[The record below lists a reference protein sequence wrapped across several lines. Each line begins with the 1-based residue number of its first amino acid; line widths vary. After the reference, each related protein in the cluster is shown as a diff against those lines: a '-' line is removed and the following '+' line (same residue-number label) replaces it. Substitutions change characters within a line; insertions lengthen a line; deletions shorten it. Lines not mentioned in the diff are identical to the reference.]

1 MQLNRRSFI
10 GTTAAAAGSLAAPT
24 VWGAAHG
31 VPRVVVIGG
40 GAGGA
45 TAARYIAKDS
55 DGAID
60 VTLIEP
66 TRTYYTCFFSNLYL
80 GGFKEMSDI
89 GHTYGT
95 LASDY
100 GINVVHDWAVGVDRD
115 ARTVS
120 LAGGGTVPYDKL
132 ILSPG
137 IDFVDGAVPGWDLSA
152 QNAMPH
158 AYKAGSQ
165 SELLRAQLR
174 AMPEGGRYVM
184 VAPPNPFRCPPGP
197 YERVSMVA
205 HWLKA
210 NNPTAKIIIADPKD
224 KFSKQAL
231 FEEGW
236 QNHYSGMI
244 ERIGPDFGG
253 ENVTVDASAMTV
265 DIDGEVIQADV
276 CNVIPAQKAG
286 RIAELA
292 GVTDGNWAPVNPG
305 DMSSKADPDIHVL
318 GDASNQGDMPK
329 SGFSANSQAK
339 VCANAVRG
347 ALTGSKVFPAKY
359 SNTCWSL
366 IAENDGVKV
375 GAAYEPTEEKIAS
388 VSSFVSQTG
397 EDSAT
402 RKATYEESEGW
413 YAGITADMFG

>member
-1 MQLNRRSFI
+1 MVQAQ
-10 GTTAAAAGSLAAPT
+10 GT
-24 VWGAAHG
+24 
-31 VPRVVVIGG
+31 PRVVVVGG

-55 DGAID
+55 KGGID

-80 GGFKEMSDI
+80 GGFKEIEDI
-89 GHTYGT
+89 GHTYGG
-95 LASDY
+95 LAA
-100 GINVVHDWAVGVDRD
+100 GGVNVVHDWATGVDRD
-115 ARTVS
+115 AKTVA

-137 IDFVDGAVPGWDLSA
+137 IDFVDGAVEGWDLSA

-165 SELLRAQLR
+165 SELLKAQLM
-174 AMPEGGRYVM
+174 AMPEGGTFAM

-205 HWLKA
+205 HFLKQ
-210 NNPTAKIIIADPKD
+210 NNPTAKIIVADPKG

-236 QNHYSGMI
+236 NNHYAGMVDW
-244 ERIGPDFGG
+244 IGEDFGG
-253 ENVTVDASAMTV
+253 GNVSVDPAAMTV
-265 DIDGEVIQADV
+265 TIDGEVTKADV
-276 CNVIPAQKAG
+276 CNVIPAMKAG

-292 GVTDGNWAPVNPG
+292 GVTDGNWAPVNAA
-305 DMSSKADPDIHVL
+305 DMSTKADGDIYVL
-318 GDASNQGDMPK
+318 GDASQQGDMPK

-347 ALTGSKVFPAKY
+347 ALTGSKVFPAKF

-366 IAENDGVKV
+366 IETNDGVKV
-375 GAAYEPTEEKIAS
+375 GATYEATPDKIAK
-388 VSSFVSQTG
+388 VDGFISQTG
-397 EDSAT
+397 ESADV
-402 RKATYEESEGW
+402 RQATYEESEGW
-413 YAGITADMFG
+413 YTGITSDMFG